1 MSLLEVTGL
10 HTEITTR
17 AGVVHAVD
25 GVSLTVAPGES
36 VGLVG
41 ESGSGKTMT
50 GMSVLRLLPP
60 GASITGG
67 SVRFDGTELTE
78 LSDAAMRRL
87 RGNDIALISQD
98 PMSSLNPTRTIG
110 SQLREAYRIHAGGTR
125 RAATE
130 RAIEVL
136 GLVGMP
142 RPAERL
148 DDYPHQLSGGMR
160 QRAMIAIGLVCG
172 PKLLIA
178 DEPTTA
184 LDVSIQAQILAL
196 IDDLR
201 SRLSMGVLLIT
212 HDMGVIA
219 GHTDRVAV
227 MYGGQVAEQAE
238 TAVLFR
244 EPRHRYTQALLRS
257 MPTLEQ
263 DRNTSLANIPGTP
276 PTLIGLAPMCRFAP
290 RCAFATEDCRTQDPA
305 LTQAGPGHAFAC
317 FHPAEP
323 GTALPGS
330 AQSHPTLASEPVSAA
345 APAKAM
351 PRAEAPASSAGD
363 GVHGTPQV
371 PGEPLIELAGVVM
384 RFHLPA
390 AVPFKPGRVVQAVSG
405 VSLTVRAGET
415 IGIVGESGCGK
426 TTLGRMIV
434 GLERPTSGSVAFDG
448 RDLGKLRGAEFRRR
462 RRDLQMMFHD
472 SAAALDPRMRVSALI
487 GEPLAVQHAATRRE
501 RRGTVAELLDAVG
514 LPRDAGRRYAH
525 EFSGGQRQRIA
536 MARALA
542 LNPRVIVA
550 DEPVS
555 ALDVS
560 VQAQILNLMRSLQRQ
575 YGLTYVVISHDLSL
589 LKYLADRVGVMY
601 LGTLVELG
609 DSDEVYSAPRHPY
622 TAGLIECIPVP
633 DPAHERSKTAAAL
646 GGELPSA
653 LQPPSGCRF
662 RTRCPLATDRC
673 ADEAPVLQVADG
685 LHAVACHYPLTGPG
699 QSRNQPGEL
708 GNQGEK
714 VTT

>member
-1 MSLLEVTGL
+1 VSLLEINGL

-25 GVSLTVAPGES
+25 DVSLDVAAGET

-50 GMSVLRLLPP
+50 GMSVMRLLPP

-67 SVRFDGTELTE
+67 SVRFDGTELTG
-78 LSDAAMRRL
+78 LSEAAMRRL

-98 PMSSLNPTRTIG
+98 PMTSLNPTRTIG
-110 SQLREAYRIHAGGTR
+110 SQLREAYQIHTGVSR
-125 RAATE
+125 RTATQ
-130 RAIEVL
+130 RALEVL

-201 SRLSMGVLLIT
+201 QRLSMGVLLIT

-227 MYGGQVAEQAE
+227 MYGGRVAEQAE
-238 TAVLFR
+238 TTVLFR
-244 EPRHRYTQALLRS
+244 EPRHRYTRALLGA

-263 DRNTSLANIPGTP
+263 DRSASLASIPGTP
-276 PTLIGLAPMCRFAP
+276 PTLAGLPPMCRFAP
-290 RCAFATEDCRTQDPA
+290 RCAFAEDDCRTRDPA
-305 LTQAGPGHAFAC
+305 LTQAAPGHVFACLHPARPNAAQVLVTKTPPPATSPGPGHADAGEMSDETGV
-317 FHPAEP
+317 AA
-323 GTALPGS
+323 GT
-330 AQSHPTLASEPVSAA
+330 
-345 APAKAM
+345 
-351 PRAEAPASSAGD
+351 
-363 GVHGTPQV
+363 
-371 PGEPLIELAGVVM
+371 LIELTGIDK

-390 AVPFKPGRVVQAVSG
+390 AVPFRPGRVVQAVAG

-415 IGIVGESGCGK
+415 FGIVGESGCGK
-426 TTLGRMIV
+426 TTLGRIIV
-434 GLERPTSGSVAFDG
+434 GLERPTSGSVVFAG
-448 RDLGKLRGAEFRRR
+448 RDLGTLRGAEFRRR
-462 RRDLQMMFHD
+462 RRDLQMMFQD
-472 SAAALDPRMRVSALI
+472 SAAALDPRMPVSALI
-487 GEPLAVQHAATRRE
+487 GEPLAVQHVGTRRE
-501 RRGTVAELLDAVG
+501 RLGTVAELLDAVG
-514 LPRDAGRRYAH
+514 LPREAGRRYAH

-609 DSDEVYSAPRHPY
+609 DSEEVYLSPRHPY
-622 TAGLIECIPVP
+622 TAGLIQSIPVP
-633 DPAHERSKTAAAL
+633 DPARMRSKTAAGL

-653 LQPPSGCRF
+653 LRPPSGCRF
-662 RTRCPLATDRC
+662 RTRCPLATERC
-673 ADEAPVLQVADG
+673 ARETPVLRASDG
-685 LHAVACHYPLTGPG
+685 LHAVACHHPLAGAAATMP
-699 QSRNQPGEL
+699 
-708 GNQGEK
+708 
-714 VTT
+714 TTAIRQTRRKATT

>member
-1 MSLLEVTGL
+1 VSLLEITGL
-10 HTEITTR
+10 RTEIATR
-17 AGVVHAVD
+17 GEVVRPVD
-25 GVSLTVAPGES
+25 GVSLTVAAGEA

-50 GMSVLRLLPP
+50 GMSIMRLLPP

-67 SVRFDGTELTE
+67 SIRFDGTELTG
-78 LSDAAMRRL
+78 LSEAAMRRL

-110 SQLREAYRIHAGGTR
+110 SQLREAYRIHTR
-125 RAATE
+125 VSHRAASQ
-130 RAIEVL
+130 RALEVL

-148 DDYPHQLSGGMR
+148 NDFPHQLSGGMR
-160 QRAMIAIGLVCG
+160 QRAMIAIGLICG

-227 MYGGQVAEQAE
+227 MYGGQVAEQAD
-238 TAVLFR
+238 TAVAFR
-244 EPRHRYTQALLRS
+244 DPRHRYTQALLRS
-257 MPTLEQ
+257 MPTLDQ
-263 DRNTSLANIPGTP
+263 DRGADLATIPGTP
-276 PTLIGLAPMCRFAP
+276 PTLIGLPPMCRFAP
-290 RCAFATEDCRTQDPA
+290 RCQFAADDCRTTDPPLA
-305 LTQAGPGHAFAC
+305 QAGPGHAFAC
-317 FHPAEP
+317 LHPVEAETTV
-323 GTALPGS
+323 TAAIPKT
-330 AQSHPTLASEPVSAA
+330 PITTR
-345 APAKAM
+345 PA
-351 PRAEAPASSAGD
+351 
-363 GVHGTPQV
+363 
-371 PGEPLIELAGVVM
+371 PGEPLIELSDVVK

-390 AVPFKPGRVVQAVSG
+390 GVPFRRGRVVQAVSG
-405 VSLTVRAGET
+405 VSLSVHAGET
-415 IGIVGESGCGK
+415 FGIVGESGCGK

-448 RDLGKLRGAEFRRR
+448 RDLGSLRAADFRRG
-462 RRDLQMMFHD
+462 RRDLQLMFQD

-487 GEPLAVQHAATRRE
+487 GEPLAVQHVGTRRD
-501 RRGTVAELLDAVG
+501 RLATVVELLDAVG
-514 LPRDAGRRYAH
+514 LPRDAGRRYPH

-536 MARALA
+536 IARALA

-560 VQAQILNLMRSLQRQ
+560 VQAQILNLMRSLQHR

-601 LGTLVELG
+601 LGTLVEVG
-609 DSDEVYSAPRHPY
+609 DSEEVYDAPRHPY
-622 TAGLIECIPVP
+622 TAGLIDSIPVP
-633 DPAHERSKTAAAL
+633 DPARERAKTDRQPL

-653 LQPPSGCRF
+653 LRPPSGCRF

-673 ADEAPVLQVADG
+673 AAETPALLASAG
-685 LHAVACHYPLTGPG
+685 RHAVACHYPLVRSGRPERPERPERKA
-699 QSRNQPGEL
+699 SA
-708 GNQGEK
+708 
-714 VTT
+714 